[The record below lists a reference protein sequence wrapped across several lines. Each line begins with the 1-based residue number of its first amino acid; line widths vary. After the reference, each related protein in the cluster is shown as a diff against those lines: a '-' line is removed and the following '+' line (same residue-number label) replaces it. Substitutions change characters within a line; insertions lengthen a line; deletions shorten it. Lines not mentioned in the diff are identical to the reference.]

1 MVEGGMQ
8 GFLGVEKLTEG
19 DWFIATRT
27 DPARTNLSHEG
38 PTFAVLFTEQ
48 TYATGRALVDGVG
61 LSGLCWQ
68 KLGDRMHRLVPE
80 PVSLGTTGIRACAAQ
95 LASGQRTTTY
105 PAAIRYVNVMERQFG
120 LLLR

>member
-1 MVEGGMQ
+1 MQ

-27 DPARTNLSHEG
+27 DAARTNLSHEG
-38 PTFAVLFTEQ
+38 SALTALLAKE
-48 TYATGRALVDGVG
+48 TYTTGRALVDGVG

-68 KLGDRMHRLVPE
+68 KLVDRINRLVAE

-95 LASGQRTTTY
+95 PASGQRTTTY